1 MRYLGDS
8 PFDPPG
14 FGNMGGKKRRPREVT
29 EADLLRRQM
38 YEHPPADAVIDAVRP
53 SGRQGLLW
61 RVSVE
66 SESTGV
72 ELLSVARLDRAIVDE
87 LHLSVGRPWTPALA
101 SAVLEAAHRSEAR
114 RYAINALAM
123 RAMSAQRLREKMEK
137 RGAPRDIASQVV
149 ADLERSGLIDDRIMA
164 EQIGRSA
171 LLTNP
176 VGARVLE
183 ARLRRRG
190 SAPAIAQA
198 VSRELTEPRNETE
211 DARRVASKKLR
222 VLSSNLDHTVAERR
236 LIASL
241 ARRGFSPGV
250 CRSVARE
257 LLTEREARTVSEE

>member
-38 YEHPPADAVIDAVRP
+38 YEHPPADAVIDAIRP
-53 SGRQGLLW
+53 SGRQGVLW
-61 RVSVE
+61 RVSVQSE
-66 SESTGV
+66 SEGI
-72 ELLSVARLDRAIVDE
+72 ELLSVARLDRGVVDE
-87 LHLSVGRPWTPALA
+87 LHLSVGRVWTPALA

-123 RAMSAQRLREKMEK
+123 RAMSAQRLREKIED
-137 RGAPRDIASQVV
+137 RGAPKEIAAQVV
-149 ADLERSGLIDDRIMA
+149 ADLERSGLIDDRVMA

-171 LLTNP
+171 LRSNP

-190 SAPAIAQA
+190 IAPQIARQ
-198 VSRELTEPRNETE
+198 LTEPRDEVA
-211 DARRVASKKLR
+211 DAVRVGTKKLR
-222 VLSSNLDHTVAERR
+222 ILSAKLERPVAERR
-236 LIASL
+236 LMASL
-241 ARRGFSPGV
+241 ARRGFSPDV
-250 CRSVARE
+250 CRTVSRR
-257 LLTEREARTVSEE
+257 LLAEREADAPTHE